1 MLVVT
6 LSTQDNVK
14 LLQQLKSRFNRT
26 VNRNK
31 YQSKVSKETQKPYLN
46 FQVDLKFQ
54 GVNRLFVFLFEN
66 NELQTSG
73 TRYFVLTVEV
83 KYYNVLISGLFD
95 QPLNNDSKTYDNI
108 GKLKLVKEMI
118 TQLFLLLL
126 KKIIT

>member
-95 QPLNNDSKTYDNI
+95 QPLNNDSRTYDNI

>member
-66 NELQTSG
+66 NEFQTSG

>member
-31 YQSKVSKETQKPYLN
+31 YQSKVSKETQEPYLN

-95 QPLNNDSKTYDNI
+95 QPLNNDSRTYDNI

>member
-31 YQSKVSKETQKPYLN
+31 YQSKVSKETQEPYLN

>member
-83 KYYNVLISGLFD
+83 KDYNVLISGLFD
-95 QPLNNDSKTYDNI
+95 QPLKTIQKRMTTSEN
-108 GKLKLVKEMI
+108 
-118 TQLFLLLL
+118 
-126 KKIIT
+126 

>member
-31 YQSKVSKETQKPYLN
+31 YQSTVSKETQKPYLN

-95 QPLNNDSKTYDNI
+95 QPLNNDSRTYDNI

-118 TQLFLLLL
+118 TQLPVY
-126 KKIIT
+126 

>member
-83 KYYNVLISGLFD
+83 KYYNVLIFGLFD
-95 QPLNNDSKTYDNI
+95 QPLNNDSRTYDNI